1 MFGNTIKKLRER
13 HDMTQ
18 QQLAKILNVST
29 STVGKWEGKGNVIPS
44 AEILIELA
52 KCFDVSIDYLL
63 GDSSL
68 QQERSDRRKEY
79 VSLFNMLS
87 DDEQRIVLLQI
98 KGIVSGKS
106 DNK

>member
-1 MFGNTIKKLRER
+1 MFGNTVKKLRER
-13 HDMTQ
+13 QDITQ

-44 AEILIELA
+44 AEIRIELA

-63 GDSSL
+63 GDSRL
-68 QQERSDRRKEY
+68 QQERSDRQKEY